1 MYVIIFSLIE
11 RNEVYPRNA
20 NDATKTTK
28 QRNNLLES
36 FFARSKDDPILDEEA
51 DGAGLHH
58 YISLINVISNHT
70 GFKTKE
76 SLNKIGEL
84 KAKYHFGDYGSYKDM
99 LKYMRTIEFYYPHIT
114 KLIRIG
120 LSHEDAPIEGLKVI
134 LGLVSGFGKD
144 PVITK
149 YLKSLNIYI
158 FPCLNP
164 DGYEYTRSQP
174 IPQVSYQQAAYFEN

>member
-51 DGAGLHH
+51 DGAE
-58 YISLINVISNHT
+58 
-70 GFKTKE
+70 E

-120 LSHEDAPIEGLKVI
+120 LSHEDAPIEGLKI
-134 LGLVSGFGKD
+134 GYPIHDTSKRAFWIDGNIHAREWASSHTALYF
-144 PVITK
+144 INQAHRFRAF
-149 YLKSLNIYI
+149 SLLIQTFN
-158 FPCLNP
+158 F
-164 DGYEYTRSQP
+164 
-174 IPQVSYQQAAYFEN
+174 